1 MGGFGKG
8 WRWGSPWAPPP
19 LPRNPRLVEPLL
31 PQPISHLDLPSGD
44 HIWRSHLDITS
55 GSPLWISLG
64 KMAPSQLPDAM
75 AQRRPESAAP
85 EAGFQQL
92 AEELAALR
100 QELAGLRTTVAELV
114 AALAAA
120 GPPAGAQA
128 PGAQAPG
135 AASTPALAP
144 GSATEPEGGSLPAE
158 IRPMGAPSPSA
169 LLARRNAER
178 LAGEVQRRAALAS
191 DPGDDTELDLLI
203 DRLHELALAKGPGPG
218 DRQGRA

>member
-1 MGGFGKG
+1 
-8 WRWGSPWAPPP
+8 
-19 LPRNPRLVEPLL
+19 
-31 PQPISHLDLPSGD
+31 
-44 HIWRSHLDITS
+44 
-55 GSPLWISLG
+55 
-64 KMAPSQLPDAM
+64 MAPFQLPDAM

-100 QELAGLRTTVAELV
+100 QDLAGLRTTLAELV

-120 GPPAGAQA
+120 GSPAAAQA
-128 PGAQAPG
+128 QAHAQAQVPG
-135 AASTPALAP
+135 CASTPALAP
-144 GSATEPEGGSLPAE
+144 GAATEPEGGPLPGE
-158 IRPMGAPSPSA
+158 IRPMGSPSPSA

-203 DRLHELALAKGPGPG
+203 DRLHELALAKGPGPE
-218 DRQGRA
+218 DPQRRA

>member
-1 MGGFGKG
+1 
-8 WRWGSPWAPPP
+8 
-19 LPRNPRLVEPLL
+19 
-31 PQPISHLDLPSGD
+31 
-44 HIWRSHLDITS
+44 
-55 GSPLWISLG
+55 
-64 KMAPSQLPDAM
+64 MAPFQLPDAMAQRRPDAM

-100 QELAGLRTTVAELV
+100 QDLAGLRTTLTELV

-120 GPPAGAQA
+120 GSPAAVQAQA
-128 PGAQAPG
+128 PGC
-135 AASTPALAP
+135 ASTPALAP
-144 GSATEPEGGSLPAE
+144 GAATEPEGGPLPGE
-158 IRPMGAPSPSA
+158 IRPMGSPSPSA

-203 DRLHELALAKGPGPG
+203 DRLHELALAKGPGPE
-218 DRQGRA
+218 DPQRRA

>member
-1 MGGFGKG
+1 
-8 WRWGSPWAPPP
+8 
-19 LPRNPRLVEPLL
+19 
-31 PQPISHLDLPSGD
+31 
-44 HIWRSHLDITS
+44 
-55 GSPLWISLG
+55 
-64 KMAPSQLPDAM
+64 MAPFQLPDAM

-100 QELAGLRTTVAELV
+100 QDLAGLRTTLAELV

-120 GPPAGAQA
+120 GTPAAAQAQA
-128 PGAQAPG
+128 PGC
-135 AASTPALAP
+135 ASTPALAP
-144 GSATEPEGGSLPAE
+144 GAATEPEGGPLPGE
-158 IRPMGAPSPSA
+158 IRPMGSPSPSA

-203 DRLHELALAKGPGPG
+203 DRLHELALAKGPGPEG
-218 DRQGRA
+218 PQRRA

>member
-1 MGGFGKG
+1 
-8 WRWGSPWAPPP
+8 
-19 LPRNPRLVEPLL
+19 
-31 PQPISHLDLPSGD
+31 
-44 HIWRSHLDITS
+44 
-55 GSPLWISLG
+55 
-64 KMAPSQLPDAM
+64 MAPLQLPDAM

-100 QELAGLRTTVAELV
+100 QDLAGLRTTLAELV

-120 GPPAGAQA
+120 GTPAAAQA
-128 PGAQAPG
+128 HAPG
-135 AASTPALAP
+135 CASTPALAP
-144 GSATEPEGGSLPAE
+144 GAATEPEGDPLPGE
-158 IRPMGAPSPSA
+158 IRPMGSPSPSA

-203 DRLHELALAKGPGPG
+203 DRLHELALAKGPGPEAPQ
-218 DRQGRA
+218 RRA

>member
-1 MGGFGKG
+1 
-8 WRWGSPWAPPP
+8 
-19 LPRNPRLVEPLL
+19 
-31 PQPISHLDLPSGD
+31 
-44 HIWRSHLDITS
+44 
-55 GSPLWISLG
+55 
-64 KMAPSQLPDAM
+64 MAPFQLPDAMAQRRPDAM

-100 QELAGLRTTVAELV
+100 QDLAGLRTTLAELV

-120 GPPAGAQA
+120 GTPAAAQAQAQAQA
-128 PGAQAPG
+128 PGC
-135 AASTPALAP
+135 ASTPALAP
-144 GSATEPEGGSLPAE
+144 GAATEPEGGPLPGE
-158 IRPMGAPSPSA
+158 IRPMGSPSPSA

-203 DRLHELALAKGPGPG
+203 DRLHELALAKGPGPE
-218 DRQGRA
+218 DPQRRA

>member
-1 MGGFGKG
+1 
-8 WRWGSPWAPPP
+8 
-19 LPRNPRLVEPLL
+19 
-31 PQPISHLDLPSGD
+31 
-44 HIWRSHLDITS
+44 
-55 GSPLWISLG
+55 
-64 KMAPSQLPDAM
+64 MAQYQLPDAM

-92 AEELAALR
+92 AEELSALR

-128 PGAQAPG
+128 PGA
-135 AASTPALAP
+135 ASTPALAP
-144 GSATEPEGGSLPAE
+144 GSATEPEGAPLPAE

-203 DRLHELALAKGPGPG
+203 DRLHELALAKGPGPE

>member
-1 MGGFGKG
+1 
-8 WRWGSPWAPPP
+8 
-19 LPRNPRLVEPLL
+19 
-31 PQPISHLDLPSGD
+31 
-44 HIWRSHLDITS
+44 
-55 GSPLWISLG
+55 
-64 KMAPSQLPDAM
+64 MAPFQLPDAMAQRRPDAM

-100 QELAGLRTTVAELV
+100 QDLAGLRTTLAELV

-120 GPPAGAQA
+120 GTPAAAQAQA
-128 PGAQAPG
+128 PGC
-135 AASTPALAP
+135 ASTPALAP
-144 GSATEPEGGSLPAE
+144 GAATEPEGGPLPGE
-158 IRPMGAPSPSA
+158 IRPMGSPSPSA

-203 DRLHELALAKGPGPG
+203 DRLHELALAKGPGPK
-218 DRQGRA
+218 DPQRRA

>member
-1 MGGFGKG
+1 
-8 WRWGSPWAPPP
+8 
-19 LPRNPRLVEPLL
+19 
-31 PQPISHLDLPSGD
+31 
-44 HIWRSHLDITS
+44 
-55 GSPLWISLG
+55 
-64 KMAPSQLPDAM
+64 MAPSQLPDAM

-100 QELAGLRTTVAELV
+100 QDLAGLRTTLTELV

-120 GPPAGAQA
+120 GSPAAVQAQA
-128 PGAQAPG
+128 PGC
-135 AASTPALAP
+135 ASTPALAP
-144 GSATEPEGGSLPAE
+144 GAATEPEGDPLRGE
-158 IRPMGAPSPSA
+158 IRPMGSPSPSA

-203 DRLHELALAKGPGPG
+203 DRLHELALAKGPGPEAPQ
-218 DRQGRA
+218 RRA

>member
-1 MGGFGKG
+1 
-8 WRWGSPWAPPP
+8 
-19 LPRNPRLVEPLL
+19 
-31 PQPISHLDLPSGD
+31 
-44 HIWRSHLDITS
+44 
-55 GSPLWISLG
+55 
-64 KMAPSQLPDAM
+64 MAPSQLPDAM

-100 QELAGLRTTVAELV
+100 QELAGLRTTLTELV

-120 GPPAGAQA
+120 GPPAAAQA
-128 PGAQAPG
+128 PGAVC
-135 AASTPALAP
+135 TPALAP
-144 GSATEPEGGSLPAE
+144 GSGSATEPEGGSLPAE

-203 DRLHELALAKGPGPG
+203 DRLHELALAKAPGPE
-218 DRQGRA
+218 DPQRRA

>member
-1 MGGFGKG
+1 MGK
-8 WRWGSPWAPPP
+8 
-19 LPRNPRLVEPLL
+19 L
-31 PQPISHLDLPSGD
+31 
-44 HIWRSHLDITS
+44 
-55 GSPLWISLG
+55 
-64 KMAPSQLPDAM
+64 QLPDAM

-100 QELAGLRTTVAELV
+100 QDLAGLRTTLAELV

-120 GPPAGAQA
+120 GSPAAAQAQAQA
-128 PGAQAPG
+128 PGC
-135 AASTPALAP
+135 ASTPALAP
-144 GSATEPEGGSLPAE
+144 GAATEPEGGPLPGE
-158 IRPMGAPSPSA
+158 IRPMGSPSPSA

-203 DRLHELALAKGPGPG
+203 DRLHELALAKGPGPE
-218 DRQGRA
+218 DPQRRA

>member
-1 MGGFGKG
+1 
-8 WRWGSPWAPPP
+8 
-19 LPRNPRLVEPLL
+19 
-31 PQPISHLDLPSGD
+31 
-44 HIWRSHLDITS
+44 
-55 GSPLWISLG
+55 
-64 KMAPSQLPDAM
+64 MAPFQLPDAMAQRRPDAM

-100 QELAGLRTTVAELV
+100 QDLAGLRTTLAELV

-120 GPPAGAQA
+120 GSPAAAQA
-128 PGAQAPG
+128 QAQAQAHAHAPG
-135 AASTPALAP
+135 CASTPALAP
-144 GSATEPEGGSLPAE
+144 GAATEPEGDPLRGE
-158 IRPMGAPSPSA
+158 IRPMGSPSPSA

-203 DRLHELALAKGPGPG
+203 DRLHELALAKGPGPE
-218 DRQGRA
+218 DPQRRA